1 MSSTW
6 YETLTSASF
15 LVTSVVGIS
24 VAVLIV
30 SQTGKSQSQLTGQT
44 SSTKTEEKGK
54 MAPLGAPIMSAP
66 NTDLASP
73 KDDPITS
80 AQLAQHDGSDPSKPI
95 YVAIKGKVFDVSPR
109 AEMYGPGKGYHVFA
123 GKDGS
128 KGLGMSSLDP
138 KDAVADFST
147 LNETQLNTLNQWES
161 FFEKRYNVVGKV
173 VAE

>member
-15 LVTSVVGIS
+15 LITSVVGIS
-24 VAVLIV
+24 VAALIV

-54 MAPLGAPIMSAP
+54 MAPL
-66 NTDLASP
+66 
-73 KDDPITS
+73 DDSITS

-138 KDAVADFST
+138 QDAVADFST

>member
-54 MAPLGAPIMSAP
+54 MAPL
-66 NTDLASP
+66 
-73 KDDPITS
+73 DDPITS